1 MADKRNPGRRR
12 PGNRHFNILGQFTVI
27 ASVCIALL
35 IADVFLVSV
44 RKIHARSNTDLSI
57 YADTKNV
64 VTETIDAQRGFIYD
78 SQGNIIAED
87 NHTYNIICILDEN
100 RLNADDTPAYVKDK
114 EGTAGILSQILG
126 IDYDKV
132 LGYLMQEGKFQTELG
147 DSGRNLSKEVKDE
160 IESYE
165 LPGIE
170 FEDSVQRV
178 YPHGTFASNL
188 IGYVSRDEDGSYT
201 GKMGIEQVLESYL
214 AGKDGYTTYQT
225 DGDGFILPGMKETT
239 VSATNGANVTL
250 TLNKNIQETLEQ
262 SFALTNET
270 FHPDRIWGAVVEVE
284 TGKVIAWGQ
293 SPSFDP
299 NTLDITDYSN
309 YGSQVPYEPGS
320 TLKTFTWAATINE
333 GKYDSNATAEG
344 YRYCYVSD
352 ENNNPVRTMDTENA
366 YGCVMN
372 YHNESYSNPTLD
384 DGLKYSLNT
393 VAATLENEYITPD
406 ILLDYLEEFGF
417 FSNVDTDGILE
428 EAGILNFT
436 WPADKINLS
445 FGQGSTVTMLQLL
458 QAYTAIFGDGTVK
471 KPYFIDSIR
480 DAYDNS
486 NVLYQGETEVVSEP
500 ITAETAKKVRS
511 VMYKVAN
518 EQGGTAYNYRI
529 PECSII
535 AKTGTTEVAIDGT
548 YDTDYIIS
556 SIMIGL
562 PADQPKYMVYY
573 AFAMNFQNI
582 GTRTEA
588 VTNILRKVAQEFHL
602 SDNMD
607 EETETPE
614 QQVETVTTVTSSEM
628 PSLLNHSVTYAN
640 DKLSSSG
647 TNIIVLGSGDTV
659 IDQFPKSGT
668 TIDSGQRVF
677 LLTDTQSFVMPD
689 LTGWTRKDVASL
701 WAVTGFAFELENDG
715 VVVSQSIPAGTTV
728 TRGTNIRVVFG

>member
-1 MADKRNPGRRR
+1 MADKRKPRRHR
-12 PGNRHFNILGQFTVI
+12 TGKRHFNILGQFTVI

-44 RKIHARSNTDLSI
+44 RKLHARSNTDLSV

-64 VTETIDAQRGFIYD
+64 VTETIHAQRGFIYD

-100 RLNADDTPAYVKDK
+100 RLNADDSPAYVKDK
-114 EGTAGILSQILG
+114 EGTAGILSEILG
-126 IDYDKV
+126 IAYDKV
-132 LGYLMQEGKFQTELG
+132 LGYLTQEGKFQTELG
-147 DSGRNLSKEVKDE
+147 DSGRNLSKEVKDA
-160 IESYE
+160 IEAYD

-178 YPHGTFASNL
+178 YPLGTFASNL
-188 IGYVSRDEDGSYT
+188 IGYVSRDEDGTYS

-214 AGKDGYTTYQT
+214 SGKDGYTTYQT
-225 DGDGFILPGMKETT
+225 DADGFVLPGMKETT

-262 SFALTNET
+262 SFATTNET
-270 FHPDRIWGAVVEVE
+270 FHPDRIWGAVVEVD

-406 ILLDYLEEFGF
+406 ILLDYLNAFGF
-417 FSNVDTDGILE
+417 FSNVNTDGILE
-428 EAGILNFT
+428 EAEANAKELI
-436 WPADKINLS
+436 KS
-445 FGQGSTVTMLQLL
+445 FIAQ
-458 QAYTAIFGDGTVK
+458 D
-471 KPYFIDSIR
+471 
-480 DAYDNS
+480 YD
-486 NVLYQGETEVVSEP
+486 L
-500 ITAETAKKVRS
+500 
-511 VMYKVAN
+511 
-518 EQGGTAYNYRI
+518 
-529 PECSII
+529 
-535 AKTGTTEVAIDGT
+535 
-548 YDTDYIIS
+548 
-556 SIMIGL
+556 
-562 PADQPKYMVYY
+562 
-573 AFAMNFQNI
+573 
-582 GTRTEA
+582 
-588 VTNILRKVAQEFHL
+588 
-602 SDNMD
+602 
-607 EETETPE
+607 EE
-614 QQVETVTTVTSSEM
+614 
-628 PSLLNHSVTYAN
+628 Y
-640 DKLSSSG
+640 
-647 TNIIVLGSGDTV
+647 
-659 IDQFPKSGT
+659 
-668 TIDSGQRVF
+668 
-677 LLTDTQSFVMPD
+677 D
-689 LTGWTRKDVASL
+689 LT
-701 WAVTGFAFELENDG
+701 FN
-715 VVVSQSIPAGTTV
+715 
-728 TRGTNIRVVFG
+728 